1 MTGARVRDA
10 AALRRG
16 LADRLEATGKLR
28 SPAWRAAV
36 EQVPRERFLL
46 PGVFT
51 AAEDGAWQ
59 PVTPDKVGAQAWLE
73 LAYTDESLVTQ
84 LDGVT
89 IAARASG
96 VVPGSPTSSSTMPG
110 LVVRMLEDL
119 DVRDGHRVLEIGT
132 GTGYS
137 TALLCARLGADNVT
151 SVEVDPDVAARAD
164 AALEDCG
171 YSTWTVTGDGLL
183 GHPPRAPYDRIIATC
198 AVRRVPHTWVR
209 QTRPSGVILA
219 TVGSWSYG
227 TGLARLTVQ
236 DDGVATGAFL
246 PGAVSFMHARA
257 HHAAPP
263 SGDLAARAAY
273 PDTERPTR
281 IAPDVLDLW
290 MPGFLA
296 QLAAPGTQLV
306 RTWNENGQ
314 SRVYLF
320 DISREAFAAF
330 DRGAGGACTVRQGGP
345 VALWDDIE
353 DAIATWVA
361 AGSPGIEAFGIRVT
375 RAEQAVWLDTP
386 TGRARWLTW
395 SSGALR

>member
-1 MTGARVRDA
+1 MTGAHVRDA
-10 AALRRG
+10 AALRRR
-16 LADRLEATGKLR
+16 LADRLEATGALR
-28 SPAWRAAV
+28 SLAWRAAV

-51 AAEDGAWQ
+51 VGEDGDWR
-59 PVTPDKVGAQAWLE
+59 PVTPDEVGEQAWLE
-73 LAYTDESLVTQ
+73 LAYSDESLVTQ
-84 LDGVT
+84 LDGGTV
-89 IAARASG
+89 AAEVSEP
-96 VVPGSPTSSSTMPG
+96 VPGSPTSSSTMPG

-119 DVRDGHRVLEIGT
+119 DVSDGRQVLEIGT

-137 TALLCARLGADNVT
+137 TALLCARLGVDNVT
-151 SVEVDPDVAARAD
+151 SVEVDPDIAARAD

-183 GHPPRAPYDRIIATC
+183 GYPSRAPYDRVIATC
-198 AVRRVPHTWVR
+198 AVRRVPHAWVR
-209 QTRPSGVILA
+209 QTRPGGIILA

-227 TGLARLTVQ
+227 TGLAKLTVQ

-281 IAPDVLDLW
+281 IAPDVLDEW
-290 MPGFLA
+290 MPAFLA
-296 QLAAPGTQLV
+296 QLAAPGAQLV
-306 RTWNENGQ
+306 RAVHGGGQ

-320 DISREAFAAF
+320 DVGREAFAAF
-330 DRGAGGACTVRQGGP
+330 DQSADGACAVRQGGP
-345 VALWDDIE
+345 VALWDDVE
-353 DAIATWVA
+353 GAITTWRV

-386 TGRARWLTW
+386 EGRARWLTW
-395 SSGALR
+395 SGGAMR